1 MPRMNEIV
9 QEIAATAG
17 NMNEKE
23 RPALPLGALAFPLAG
38 FLQAYI
44 FVQVCDLHSTFSTQ
58 PCSLSDAP
66 LMAAEPL

>member
-1 MPRMNEIV
+1 MKSFRKF
-9 QEIAATAG
+9 AATAG

-23 RPALPLGALAFPLAG
+23 RLASPPGAPAFPLAG
-38 FLQAYI
+38 FPQAYI